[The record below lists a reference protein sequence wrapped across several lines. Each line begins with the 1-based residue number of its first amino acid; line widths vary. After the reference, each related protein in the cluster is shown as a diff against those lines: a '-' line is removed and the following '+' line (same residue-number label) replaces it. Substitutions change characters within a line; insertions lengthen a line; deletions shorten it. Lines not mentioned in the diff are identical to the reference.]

1 MQLLPRLSSL
11 PKGLDAF
18 SRKAEIVLQQGR
30 VIVQAPDWALQQP
43 SGDLVSV

>member
-1 MQLLPRLSSL
+1 MQLLPRLSPL
-11 PKGLDAF
+11 KGLDAS